1 MSKYIFV
8 TGGVVSSLGKGLV
21 TACMGRLLRD
31 RGFTV
36 SIIKIDP
43 YLNVDAGTMNPHQ
56 HGEVFVTDDGAET
69 DLDLGHY
76 ERFVDINLSVN
87 SSITTGKVYDSV
99 IKKERHGDYLG
110 QTVQV
115 IPHIT
120 NEIKDRIRVVAQ
132 SDNPDVVIVEIGGT
146 VGDIES
152 LPFLEAI
159 RQMRKD
165 EGYDNTLYIH
175 VTLVPKVGPAGESKT
190 KPTQHSVRGLR
201 NIGIHPDLLVCRCT
215 SPLSADMREKIALFC
230 DVPNGAVI
238 ESVDTP
244 TVYALP
250 LIFEEQGM
258 PAQVLQRL
266 RMPERAPDHSDW
278 EEMVQRVLNP
288 KHEGIC
294 IALVGKYMGL
304 TDAYISVYEA
314 LRHGGIA
321 NQASV
326 SLQWVDAEDIEARG
340 AEPLLYHCD
349 GILVPGGFGDRGIEG
364 KIAAIRYARENHV
377 PFLGLCLGMQCAV
390 IEYARNVA
398 GMADASSLEFNP
410 DSRHLVIDLMPE
422 QKLVADKGATMRLGL
437 YPCRVVDGTLAQRC
451 YGESLVYERH
461 RHRYEVN
468 NTFRDEI
475 ARAGMTFSGVSPD
488 GRLVEMAELSNHPF
502 FIGSQF
508 HPEFKSRPNRAHP
521 LFREFIK
528 AAVMAHE
535 PQQVMRELTVE
546 K

>member
-1 MSKYIFV
+1 MSKFIFV

-36 SIIKIDP
+36 SIVKIDP

-76 ERFVDINLSVN
+76 ERFVDINLSAN
-87 SSITTGKVYDSV
+87 SSITTGKVYDAV
-99 IKKERHGDYLG
+99 IRKERHGDYLG

-120 NEIKDRIRVVAQ
+120 NEIKDRIRLVAERDQ
-132 SDNPDVVIVEIGGT
+132 ADVVIVEIGGT

-165 EGYDNTLYIH
+165 EGYDSTLYIH
-175 VTLVPKVGPAGESKT
+175 VTLVPKVGPSGESKT
-190 KPTQHSVRGLR
+190 KPTQHSVRELR
-201 NIGIHPDLLVCRCT
+201 NIGIHPDILVCRCT
-215 SPLSADMREKIALFC
+215 SPLSAEMREKIALFC

-238 ESVDTP
+238 ESMDID

-250 LIFEEQGM
+250 LLFEEQGM
-258 PAQVLQRL
+258 PAQVLQHFRL
-266 RMPERAPDHSDW
+266 PERAPDHADW

-288 KHEGIC
+288 KHEVC

-304 TDAYISVYEA
+304 NDAYISVYEA

-326 SLQWVDAEDIEARG
+326 TLQWVDAEDIETRG
-340 AEPLLYHCD
+340 AEPLLYRCD

-364 KIAAIRYARENHV
+364 KIAAIQYARENHV

-410 DSRHLVIDLMPE
+410 GSRHLVIDLMPE

-437 YPCRVVDGTLAQRC
+437 YPCRVVDGTLAHRC

-468 NTFRDEI
+468 NSFRDEI

-488 GRLVEMAELSNHPF
+488 GRLVEVAELTGHPF

-521 LFREFIK
+521 LFREFIR
-528 AAVMAHE
+528 AAVMMHE
-535 PQQVMRELTVE
+535 PQQVMKELAVE

>member
-1 MSKYIFV
+1 MAKFIFV

-21 TACMGRLLRD
+21 TACLGRLLRD
-31 RGFTV
+31 RNYNV

-76 ERFVDINLSVN
+76 ERFVDINLSAS
-87 SSITTGKVYDSV
+87 SSITTGKVYDAV
-99 IKKERHGDYLG
+99 IRKERRGDYLG

-120 NEIKDRIRVVAQ
+120 NEIKDRIRLVAE
-132 SDNPDVVIVEIGGT
+132 SDNADVVITEIGGT

-165 EGYDNTLYIH
+165 EGHDSTLYIH
-175 VTLVPKVGPAGESKT
+175 VTLVPQVGPAGESKT
-190 KPTQHSVRGLR
+190 KPTQHSVRDLR
-201 NIGIHPDLLVCRCT
+201 NIGIHPDVLVCRCT
-215 SPLSADMREKIALFC
+215 RPLSPEMREKVGLFC
-230 DVPNGAVI
+230 DVPTEAII

-250 LIFEEQGM
+250 LIFEDQ
-258 PAQVLQRL
+258 QLTSLVLRRL
-266 RMPERAPDHSDW
+266 HMPDHEPDHRDW
-278 EEMVQRVLNP
+278 EDVVERVLNP
-288 KHEGIC
+288 KHQVT
-294 IALVGKYMGL
+294 IALVGKYMEL
-304 TDAYISVYEA
+304 ADAYISVYEA

-321 NQASV
+321 NQAEV
-326 SLQWVDAEDIEARG
+326 NIQWVDAEAIEVRG
-340 AEPLLYHCD
+340 PDALLHRCD

-364 KIAAIRYARENHV
+364 KIQAIRYAREKHI

-390 IEYARNVA
+390 IEFARHVA
-398 GMADASSLEFNP
+398 GMADASSLEFDP
-410 DSRHLVIDLMPE
+410 RSQHLVIDLMPE
-422 QKLVADKGATMRLGL
+422 QKLVSDKGATMRLGL
-437 YPCRVVDGTLAQRC
+437 YPCKVKDDTLAQRC
-451 YGESLVYERH
+451 YGETLVYERH

-468 NTFRDEI
+468 NTFREQL
-475 ARAGMTFSGVSPD
+475 AAAGMVFSGTSPD
-488 GRLVEMAELSNHPF
+488 GRLVEVAELPDHPF

-521 LFREFIK
+521 FFREFIR
-528 AAVMAHE
+528 AAVTVHE
-535 PQQVMRELTVE
+535 PQRVLEELMIEAT
-546 K
+546 

>member
-1 MSKYIFV
+1 MAKFIFV

-21 TACMGRLLRD
+21 TACLGRLLRSQHLN
-31 RGFTV
+31 V

-43 YLNVDAGTMNPHQ
+43 YLNADAGTMNPHQ

-76 ERFVDINLSVN
+76 ERFVDISLSAN
-87 SSITTGKVYDSV
+87 SSITTGKVYDAV
-99 IKKERHGDYLG
+99 IRKERKGDYLG

-120 NEIKDRIRVVAQ
+120 NEIKERIHLVAEAEHA
-132 SDNPDVVIVEIGGT
+132 DVVIVEIGGT

-165 EGYDNTLYIH
+165 EGYESTLYIH

-190 KPTQHSVRGLR
+190 KPTQHSVRELR
-201 NIGIHPDLLVCRCT
+201 NIGIHPDVLVCRCT
-215 SPLSADMREKIALFC
+215 TPLSADMREKIALFC
-230 DVPNGAVI
+230 DVPNSAVI

-250 LIFEEQGM
+250 LIFEEQGL
-258 PAQVLQRL
+258 ASLVQRRL
-266 RMPERAPDHSDW
+266 HLPEREPDIAEWSA
-278 EEMVQRVLNP
+278 MVARVLHP
-288 KHEGIC
+288 KHQAV
-294 IALVGKYMGL
+294 IAIVGKYMGL

-314 LRHGGIA
+314 LRHGAIA
-321 NQASV
+321 NQAEV
-326 SLQWVDAEDIEARG
+326 TIAWVDAEEIEKHG
-340 AEPLLYHCD
+340 AETMLTHCD

-364 KIAAIRYARENHV
+364 KIAAIRYAREHHV

-390 IEYARNVA
+390 IEFARHVT
-398 GMADASSLEFNP
+398 GWTDASSLEFNP
-410 DSRHLVIDLMPE
+410 ASTHLVIDLMPE
-422 QKLVADKGATMRLGL
+422 QHGIEEKGATMRLGS
-437 YPCRVVDGTLAQRC
+437 YPCRVEPGTLAARC
-451 YGESLVYERH
+451 YGETLIHERH

-468 NTFRDEI
+468 NAFRT
-475 ARAGMTFSGVSPD
+475 ALQTAGLVFSGTSPD
-488 GRLVEMAELSNHPF
+488 GRLVEMAELSDHPF

-508 HPEFKSRPNRAHP
+508 HPEFKSRPDRAHP
-521 LFREFIK
+521 LFREFLRVAIT
-528 AAVMAHE
+528 VHE
-535 PQQVMRELTVE
+535 PQQVLAALVPVE
-546 K
+546 A

>member
-1 MSKYIFV
+1 MAKFIFV

-31 RGFTV
+31 RGFRV
-36 SIIKIDP
+36 SIVKIDP

-76 ERFVDINLSVN
+76 ERFVDINLSAY
-87 SSITTGKVYDSV
+87 SSITTGKVYDAV
-99 IKKERHGDYLG
+99 IRKERRGDYLG

-120 NEIKDRIRVVAQ
+120 NEIKERIQVVAERD
-132 SDNPDVVIVEIGGT
+132 SADVVIVEIGGT

-165 EGYDNTLYIH
+165 EGYDSTLYIH
-175 VTLVPKVGPAGESKT
+175 VTLVPKVGPGGESKT
-190 KPTQHSVRGLR
+190 KPTQHSVRDLR
-201 NIGIHPDLLVCRCT
+201 NIGIHPDVLVCRCT
-215 SPLSADMREKIALFC
+215 SPLSPDMREKIALFC
-230 DVPNGAVI
+230 DVPNDAVI
-238 ESVDTP
+238 ESIDTP

-250 LIFEEQGM
+250 LIFEEQGLSTR
-258 PAQVLQRL
+258 VIERL
-266 RMPERAPDHSDW
+266 RLPDRPLDHSDW
-278 EEMVQRVLNP
+278 QQMVTRVLHP
-288 KHEGIC
+288 KHAVT

-304 TDAYISVYEA
+304 NDAYISVYES

-321 NQASV
+321 NEAAV
-326 SLQWVDAEDIEARG
+326 TIEWVDAEDIEVKG
-340 AEPLLYHCD
+340 AEALLCHAD

-364 KIAAIRYARENHV
+364 KIQAIRYAREHHV

-390 IEYARNVA
+390 IEFARNVC
-398 GMADASSLEFNP
+398 GMADANSLEFNP

-422 QKLVADKGATMRLGL
+422 QQHVSEMGATMRLGL
-437 YPCRVVDGTLAQRC
+437 YPCVVHPGTLAERC
-451 YGESLVYERH
+451 YQEGLIHERH

-468 NTFRDEI
+468 NAYRDAI
-475 ARAGMTFSGVSPD
+475 TARGMVFGGTSPD
-488 GRLVEMAELSNHPF
+488 GHLVEMAELANHPF

-521 LFREFIK
+521 LFRGFIE
-528 AAVMAHE
+528 AAVRMHE
-535 PQQVMRELTVE
+535 PQQVLRELVVE
-546 K
+546 KR

>member
-1 MSKYIFV
+1 MSKFIFV

-56 HGEVFVTDDGAET
+56 HGEVFVTDDGSET

-76 ERFVDINLSVN
+76 ERFVDINLSAN
-87 SSITTGKVYDSV
+87 SSITTGKVYDTV
-99 IKKERHGDYLG
+99 IRKERHGDYLG

-120 NEIKDRIRVVAQ
+120 NEIKDRIRLVAERDQ
-132 SDNPDVVIVEIGGT
+132 ADVVIVEIGGT

-165 EGYDNTLYIH
+165 EGIDNTLYIH

-190 KPTQHSVRGLR
+190 KPTKHSVRDLR

-215 SPLSADMREKIALFC
+215 APLSAEMREKIALFC

-238 ESVDTP
+238 ESVDTN

-250 LIFEEQGM
+250 LHFEEQGM
-258 PAQVLQRL
+258 PAQVIQRL
-266 RMPERAPDHSDW
+266 RLPERAADHSDW
-278 EEMVQRVLNP
+278 EDMVQRVLNP
-288 KHEGIC
+288 KHEVC
-294 IALVGKYMGL
+294 IGLVGKYMGL
-304 TDAYISVYEA
+304 NDAYISVYEA

-326 SLQWVDAEDIEARG
+326 TLQWVDAEDIQERG
-340 AEPLLYHCD
+340 AEPLLHRCD

-364 KIAAIRYARENHV
+364 KIAAIQYAREQHM

-398 GMADASSLEFNP
+398 GMTDASSLEFDP
-410 DSRHLVIDLMPE
+410 ESRHLVIDLMPE

-437 YPCRVVDGTLAQRC
+437 YPCRVVEGTLAHRC

-488 GRLVEMAELSNHPF
+488 GRLVEMAELSDHPF

-528 AAVMAHE
+528 AAVMMHE
-535 PQQVMRELTVE
+535 PQQVMRELAVE

>member
-1 MSKYIFV
+1 MAKYVFV

-21 TACMGRLLRD
+21 TACLGRLLRE
-31 RGFTV
+31 REFTV

-76 ERFVDINLSVN
+76 ERFVDINLSAN
-87 SSITTGKVYDSV
+87 SSITTGKVYDAV
-99 IKKERHGDYLG
+99 IRKERRGDYLG

-120 NEIKDRIRVVAQ
+120 NEIKERIRLVAERTQ
-132 SDNPDVVIVEIGGT
+132 ADVVITEIGGT

-159 RQMRKD
+159 RQMRNE

-175 VTLVPKVGPAGESKT
+175 VTLVPQVGPSGESKT
-190 KPTQHSVRGLR
+190 KPTQHSVRDLR
-201 NIGIHPDLLVCRCT
+201 NIGIHPDVLVCR
-215 SPLSADMREKIALFC
+215 SVRPLSSDMREKISLFC
-230 DVPNGAVI
+230 DVPNSAVI

-250 LIFEEQGM
+250 LSFEEQGL
-258 PAQVLQRL
+258 ASQVLDRL
-266 RMPERAPDHSDW
+266 RLPNRSADHTAWQD
-278 EEMVQRVLNP
+278 VVNRVLNP
-288 KHEGIC
+288 KHEVV

-321 NQASV
+321 NQSAV
-326 SLQWVDAEDIEARG
+326 TIQWVDAEEIETKGADALLAR
-340 AEPLLYHCD
+340 CD

-364 KIAAIRYARENHV
+364 KIEAIRYAREKRI

-390 IEYARNVA
+390 IEFARNVC
-398 GMADASSLEFNP
+398 GIADASSLEFNP
-410 DSRHLVIDLMPE
+410 DSEHLVIDLMPE
-422 QKLVADKGATMRLGL
+422 QKGINDKGATMRLGQ
-437 YPCRVVDGTLAQRC
+437 YPCTLQEGTLAHRA
-451 YGESLVYERH
+451 YGETLVYERH

-468 NTFRDEI
+468 NNFRAQLAE
-475 ARAGMTFSGVSPD
+475 AGLVFSGTSPD
-488 GRLVEMAELSNHPF
+488 GRLVEIAEITKHPC

-521 LFREFIK
+521 LFREFIH
-528 AAVMAHE
+528 AAVTVHE
-535 PQQVMRELTVE
+535 PQRVMEELTT
-546 K
+546 

>member
-76 ERFVDINLSVN
+76 ERFVDISLSAN
-87 SSITTGKVYDSV
+87 SSITTGKVYESV

-120 NEIKDRIRVVAQ
+120 NEIKDRIRLVAERDQ
-132 SDNPDVVIVEIGGT
+132 PDAVIVEIGGT

-159 RQMRKD
+159 RQMHKD
-165 EGYDNTLYIH
+165 EGIDNTLYIH

-190 KPTQHSVRGLR
+190 KPTQHSVRELR
-201 NIGIHPDLLVCRCT
+201 NIGIHPDILVCRCA

-230 DVPNGAVI
+230 DVSNDAVI
-238 ESVDTP
+238 ESIDTN

-258 PAQVLQRL
+258 PSLVIRRL
-266 RMPERAPDHSDW
+266 RLPERVPDHSDW
-278 EEMVQRVLNP
+278 EEMVERVLDP
-288 KHEGIC
+288 KHEVC

-304 TDAYISVYEA
+304 NDAYISVYEA

-326 SLQWVDAEDIEARG
+326 TLQWVDAEDIEALG
-340 AEPLLYHCD
+340 AEPLLHRCD

-364 KIAAIRYARENHV
+364 KIAAIQYAREQHV

-390 IEYARNVA
+390 IEFARNVA

-437 YPCRVVDGTLAQRC
+437 YPCRVVDGTLAYRC

-475 ARAGMTFSGVSPD
+475 ARAGMTFSGISPD
-488 GRLVEMAELSNHPF
+488 GRLVEIAELSDHPF

-521 LFREFIK
+521 HFREFIK
-528 AAVMAHE
+528 AAVMMHE
-535 PQQVMRELTVE
+535 PQQVMRELAVE

>member
-1 MSKYIFV
+1 MAKFIFV

-31 RGFTV
+31 RGFGV
-36 SIIKIDP
+36 SIVKIDP

-76 ERFVDINLSVN
+76 ERFVDINLSAN
-87 SSITTGKVYDSV
+87 SSITTGKVYDAV
-99 IKKERHGDYLG
+99 IRKERRGDYLG

-120 NEIKDRIRVVAQ
+120 TEIKDRIRLVAAR
-132 SDNPDVVIVEIGGT
+132 DAADVVIVEIGGT

-165 EGYDNTLYIH
+165 EGYENTLYIH
-175 VTLVPKVGPAGESKT
+175 VTLVPKVGPSGESKT
-190 KPTQHSVRGLR
+190 KPTQHSVRELR
-201 NIGIHPDLLVCRCT
+201 NIGIHPDVLVCRCT
-215 SPLSADMREKIALFC
+215 SALSQDMREKIALFC
-230 DVPNGAVI
+230 DVPNGAVV
-238 ESVDTP
+238 ESIDTP

-258 PAQVLQRL
+258 TALVIKRLQL
-266 RMPERAPDHSDW
+266 PDHPLDHDDW
-278 EEMVQRVLNP
+278 RQMVERVLHP
-288 KHEGIC
+288 KHKVT

-304 TDAYISVYEA
+304 NDAYISVYEA

-321 NQASV
+321 NQASIDI
-326 SLQWVDAEDIEARG
+326 QWVDAEDIEEKG
-340 AEPLLYHCD
+340 AETLLSHCD

-364 KIAAIRYARENHV
+364 KIQAIHFAREHHV

-390 IEYARNVA
+390 IEFARSVC
-398 GMADASSLEFNP
+398 GMDDANSLEFNP
-410 DSRHLVIDLMPE
+410 ASKHLVIDLMPE
-422 QKLVADKGATMRLGL
+422 QKMVADKGATMRLGL
-437 YPCRVVDGTLAQRC
+437 YPCRIQEHTLAHRC

-468 NTFRDEI
+468 NDFRKEI
-475 ARAGMTFSGVSPD
+475 AAHGMVFSGASPD
-488 GRLVEMAELSNHPF
+488 ARLVEIAELPEHPF

-521 LFREFIK
+521 LFRGFIN
-528 AAVMAHE
+528 AAVNMHE
-535 PQQVMRELTVE
+535 PQQVLAELVME

>member
-1 MSKYIFV
+1 MSKFIFV

-76 ERFVDINLSVN
+76 ERFVDINLSAN

-120 NEIKDRIRVVAQ
+120 NEIKDRIRVVAE
-132 SDNPDVVIVEIGGT
+132 SETPDVVIVEIGGT

-165 EGYDNTLYIH
+165 EGIDNTLYIH
-175 VTLVPKVGPAGESKT
+175 VTLVPKLGPSGESKT
-190 KPTQHSVRGLR
+190 KPTQHSVRELR
-201 NIGIHPDLLVCRCT
+201 NIGIHPDILVCRCT

-238 ESVDTP
+238 ESVDTN

-258 PAQVLQRL
+258 PALVLQRFRL
-266 RMPERAPDHSDW
+266 PERAPDHSDW
-278 EEMVQRVLNP
+278 EGMVERVLNP
-288 KHEGIC
+288 KHEVC

-304 TDAYISVYEA
+304 NDAYISVYEA

-326 SLQWVDAEDIEARG
+326 TLQWVDAEDIEAHG
-340 AEPLLYHCD
+340 AEALLHRCD

-364 KIAAIRYARENHV
+364 KIAAIQYARENHV
-377 PFLGLCLGMQCAV
+377 PFLGLCLGLQCAV

-410 DSRHLVIDLMPE
+410 DSKHLVIDLMPE
-422 QKLVADKGATMRLGL
+422 QKLIADKGATMRLGL
-437 YPCRVVDGTLAQRC
+437 YPCRVVDNTLAYRC
-451 YGESLVYERH
+451 YGESLIYERH

-488 GRLVEMAELSNHPF
+488 GRLVEMAELPHHPF

-521 LFREFIK
+521 LFREFIR
-528 AAVMAHE
+528 AAVMTHE
-535 PQQVMRELTVE
+535 PQQVMRELAVE

>member
-76 ERFVDINLSVN
+76 ERFVDINLSAN

-99 IKKERHGDYLG
+99 IKKERRGDYLG

-120 NEIKDRIRVVAQ
+120 NEIKDRIRLVAERDQ
-132 SDNPDVVIVEIGGT
+132 ADVVIVEIGGT

-165 EGYDNTLYIH
+165 EGYDSTLYIH
-175 VTLVPKVGPAGESKT
+175 VTLVPKVGPSGESKT
-190 KPTQHSVRGLR
+190 KPTQHSVRELR
-201 NIGIHPDLLVCRCT
+201 NIGIHPDILVCRCT

-238 ESVDTP
+238 ESVDTS

-250 LIFEEQGM
+250 LIFEEQGLC
-258 PAQVLQRL
+258 AQVLQRFRL
-266 RMPERAPDHSDW
+266 PERVPDHSDW
-278 EEMVQRVLNP
+278 EDMVRRVLNP
-288 KHEGIC
+288 KHEVV
-294 IALVGKYMGL
+294 IALVGKYMVL
-304 TDAYISVYEA
+304 NDAYISVYEA

-326 SLQWVDAEDIEARG
+326 SLQWVDAEEIESRG
-340 AEPLLYHCD
+340 AEALLHRCD

-390 IEYARNVA
+390 IEYARNVV
-398 GMADASSLEFNP
+398 GMADANSLEFDP

-521 LFREFIK
+521 LFREFIN
-528 AAVMAHE
+528 AAVMMHE
-535 PQQVMRELTVE
+535 PQQVMKELALE

>member
-1 MSKYIFV
+1 MSKFIFV

-76 ERFVDINLSVN
+76 ERFVDINLSAN
-87 SSITTGKVYDSV
+87 SSITTGKVYDAV
-99 IKKERHGDYLG
+99 IKRERHGDYLG

-120 NEIKDRIRVVAQ
+120 NEIKDRIRLVAERDQ
-132 SDNPDVVIVEIGGT
+132 ADVVIVEIGGT

-165 EGYDNTLYIH
+165 EGYDSSLYIH

-190 KPTQHSVRGLR
+190 KPTQHSVRELR
-201 NIGIHPDLLVCRCT
+201 NIGIHPDILVCRCT

-238 ESVDTP
+238 ESVDTN

-250 LIFEEQGM
+250 LIFEEQGLC
-258 PAQVLQRL
+258 AQVLQHF
-266 RMPERAPDHSDW
+266 RMPERQPDHSDW
-278 EEMVQRVLNP
+278 EDMIRRVLNP
-288 KHEGIC
+288 KHELC

-304 TDAYISVYEA
+304 NDAYISVYEA

-326 SLQWVDAEDIEARG
+326 TLQWVDAEDIEAQG
-340 AEPLLYHCD
+340 AESLLHRCD

-364 KIAAIRYARENHV
+364 KIAAIKYARENHV

-390 IEYARNVA
+390 IEYARNVV
-398 GMADASSLEFNP
+398 GMADASSLEFDP

-437 YPCRVVDGTLAQRC
+437 YPCRVADNTLAYRC

-468 NTFRDEI
+468 NTFREEI
-475 ARAGMTFSGVSPD
+475 ARAGLTFSGVSPD
-488 GRLVEMAELSNHPF
+488 GRLVEIAELSSHPF

-521 LFREFIK
+521 LFREFIR
-528 AAVMAHE
+528 AAVMTHE
-535 PQQVMRELTVE
+535 PQQVMRELAVE